1 LTPSRP
7 LDRATLDAV
16 LAKGVLWTGGLRLT
30 GQLITW
36 LSTLVAARLLTPED
50 YGIVGMAT
58 IVLGLVT
65 LLSEFGLGLTV
76 VTLRHLTPAQIA
88 QLNLTSALLG
98 LAAFAAGTAAA
109 VPLAKFFSAPALPG
123 VVIALSA
130 AFVIASLR
138 TVPVALL
145 ERDLR
150 FGAVAVVEAAH
161 AFALASC
168 TVGLA
173 LLGLGYWAL
182 VGGRLAGTAIATCL
196 ALLARPCSFAWP
208 RSENLGHAMNF
219 SRHVLVSRLAWYCY
233 SSADSLSIGRV
244 LGQAALGSYSLAL
257 SIANIPVEK
266 VTMLVARVTPAVFA
280 AAAEADCQGLQR
292 YFLSLTRTIA
302 LVTFPLSALVA
313 LLADDLVLVALGARW
328 ETVVAPLRLL
338 AIYASFRSIAPLVPQ
353 ILNVVGESRFGM
365 WNGLVAMAVLVPAFY
380 AATAWGPAGV
390 AAAWMIVHPLVTL
403 PLYWR
408 LFRRLELPARRYSH
422 ALAPALSGC
431 VLLAVAV
438 LALHRLLSSD
448 LHPALRLIV
457 ELTAGSTLYL
467 AAVAVL
473 FRAALHTVFTAT
485 RRALTTLV
493 APDCAR
499 G

>member
-1 LTPSRP
+1 
-7 LDRATLDAV
+7 
-16 LAKGVLWTGGLRLT
+16 
-30 GQLITW
+30 
-36 LSTLVAARLLTPED
+36 
-50 YGIVGMAT
+50 
-58 IVLGLVT
+58 
-65 LLSEFGLGLTV
+65 
-76 VTLRHLTPAQIA
+76 
-88 QLNLTSALLG
+88 
-98 LAAFAAGTAAA
+98 
-109 VPLAKFFSAPALPG
+109 
-123 VVIALSA
+123 
-130 AFVIASLR
+130 
-138 TVPVALL
+138 
-145 ERDLR
+145 
-150 FGAVAVVEAAH
+150 
-161 AFALASC
+161 
-168 TVGLA
+168 
-173 LLGLGYWAL
+173 
-182 VGGRLAGTAIATCL
+182 
-196 ALLARPCSFAWP
+196 
-208 RSENLGHAMNF
+208 MNF
-219 SRHVLVSRLAWYCY
+219 SRHVLISRLAWYCY

-280 AAAEADCQGLQR
+280 AAAEADRQGLQR
-292 YFLSLTRTIA
+292 YLLGLTRTIA

-313 LLADDLVLVALGARW
+313 LLADDLVLVALGSRW
-328 ETVVAPLRLL
+328 QAAVAPLRFL

-365 WNGLVAMAVLVPAFY
+365 WNGLVAMAALVPAFY

-408 LFRRLELPARRYSH
+408 LFRRLELPAHRYSR
-422 ALAPALSGC
+422 ALTPALSGWA
-431 VLLAVAV
+431 LLAVVV

-473 FRAALHTVFTAT
+473 FLATLHTVFTAT

-493 APDCAR
+493 APDWAR